1 MIEPREQ
8 SESMNNLEKDQNLNT
23 EPQNEAQEVVN
34 EEVKVEEPAT
44 EIPAPAEETPAEEP
58 KAEEAPAE
66 EPVAEEPVA
75 EDAPAEE
82 PKAEEEPAEEPVA
95 EEAPVEEP
103 KAEETPTEEAPVEEA
118 PVAEEAPAEP
128 APRLDLAGKSKSEL
142 VDMLRE
148 LATRPIEEV
157 KDEVQAIKAAFFAL
171 RREEVA
177 KEKEEFLAN
186 GNNEN
191 DFTPKEDIDE
201 NNLKELLNVLK
212 ERRTEYNA
220 AQEANREANL
230 EKKRQIIAL
239 INEIANDPDNINR
252 QFNRVK
258 QLQQEFKDAGDV
270 PATAETEVWKEF
282 QRATERFYDVLK
294 VNRELRDYDFKK
306 NLELKQQ
313 LCEEAEALDE
323 ETDIVTAF
331 RKLQELHN
339 KWREIGP
346 VAKELREELWARFK
360 AASSAINKK
369 YQSFFEDRKSKEKEN
384 ADAKTALCEKIEEI
398 TTDDL
403 KTYAQWDEVTKQII
417 ALQEDWKKLGYASR
431 KANAALFARFR
442 KSCDEFFA
450 KKAEFYKSMKEELS
464 SNLAKK
470 IDLCERA
477 EALMDSTE
485 WKEATEK
492 FVELQKE
499 WKTIGPVVKKH
510 SDAVW
515 KRFIAAC
522 DHFFEQKK
530 KQNVNVH
537 AVEHENL
544 KAKKD
549 IIATLKSTIEEAAE
563 DAAQTVRNL
572 MDRWQEIGHVPF
584 REKDKIYAQY
594 RELIDKAFETFN
606 MRGTRPRGEG
616 GSSRGPRQGGG
627 DRNLSERDRLVRT
640 YEQRMSELK
649 TFENN
654 MGFLTA
660 NTKSGNSLVQQMQSR
675 IEDLKAEIADL
686 ERRIKELDN
695 E

>member
-1 MIEPREQ
+1 
-8 SESMNNLEKDQNLNT
+8 MNNLEKDEILST
-23 EPQNEAQEVVN
+23 EPQNEAQVVVS

-44 EIPAPAEETPAEEP
+44 D
-58 KAEEAPAE
+58 E
-66 EPVAEEPVA
+66 EPVTVEESAKQEEPQEA
-75 EDAPAEE
+75 EKPAEK
-82 PKAEEEPAEEPVA
+82 P
-95 EEAPVEEP
+95 
-103 KAEETPTEEAPVEEA
+103 ETQ
-118 PVAEEAPAEP
+118 
-128 APRLDLAGKSKSEL
+128 RLDPAGKNKTEL
-142 VDMLRE
+142 VDMMRAA
-148 LATRPIEEV
+148 ATRPIEDV

-177 KEKEEFLAN
+177 KEKEEFLSN
-186 GNNEN
+186 GNNEA
-191 DFTPKEDIDE
+191 DFTPKEDVDE

-258 QLQQEFKDAGDV
+258 QLQQDFKDAGEV

-294 VNRELRDYDFKK
+294 MNKELRDYDFKK

-313 LCEEAEALDE
+313 LCEEAEGLDE
-323 ETDIVTAF
+323 EPDVVAAF

-346 VAKELREELWARFK
+346 VAKDLREELWARFK

-369 YQSFFEDRKSKEKEN
+369 YQTFFEDRKSKEKEN
-384 ADAKTALCEKIEEI
+384 ADAKTALCEKIEAI

-442 KSCDEFFA
+442 KSCDDFFA
-450 KKAEFYKSMKEELS
+450 QKADFYKTMKEELNA
-464 SNLAKK
+464 NLAKK

-485 WKEATEK
+485 WKEATDK
-492 FVELQKE
+492 FVEMQKE

-537 AVEHENL
+537 AVEHDNL
-544 KAKKD
+544 KAKKE
-549 IIATLKSTIEEAAE
+549 IIDTLKSAIEEATE
-563 DAAQTVRNL
+563 EAAQTVRDL

-584 REKDKIYAQY
+584 KEKDKVYEEYHAVLDKLY
-594 RELIDKAFETFN
+594 KELNINVAKRRLNNFKQNLKQVAE
-606 MRGTRPRGEG
+606 RGEAAL
-616 GSSRGPRQGGG
+616 
-627 DRNLSERDRLVRT
+627 DSERARLFRQYEAIKQEVQT
-640 YEQRMSELK
+640 YE
-649 TFENN
+649 NN
-654 MGFLTA
+654 LGFLNA
-660 NTKSGNSLVQQMQSR
+660 SSKKGNSLIDEMNRKVQK
-675 IEDLKAEIADL
+675 LKDEVQLVRDKIKAIDAENA
-686 ERRIKELDN
+686 EKE
-695 E
+695 

>member
-1 MIEPREQ
+1 MEPREQ
-8 SESMNNLEKDQNLNT
+8 SESMNNLEKDQNLST
-23 EPQNEAQEVVN
+23 EPVVEAQEVVI
-34 EEVKVEEPAT
+34 EEVKVEEPVQ
-44 EIPAPAEETPAEEP
+44 AEASSQV
-58 KAEEAPAE
+58 KEA
-66 EPVAEEPVA
+66 
-75 EDAPAEE
+75 
-82 PKAEEEPAEEPVA
+82 
-95 EEAPVEEP
+95 
-103 KAEETPTEEAPVEEA
+103 
-118 PVAEEAPAEP
+118 
-128 APRLDLAGKSKSEL
+128 APRLDLTDKTKGEL
-142 VDMLRE
+142 VEMMRE
-148 LATRPIEEV
+148 VAARPIEEV
-157 KDEVQAIKAAFFAL
+157 KDDVQAIKAAFFAL
-171 RREEVA
+171 RREETA

-186 GNNEN
+186 GNDEA
-191 DFTPKEDIDE
+191 DFTAKEDPDE

-258 QLQQEFKDAGDV
+258 QLQQDFKDAGEV
-270 PATAETEVWKEF
+270 PATADTEVWKEF

-294 VNRELRDYDFKK
+294 MNKELRDYDFKK

-323 ETDIVTAF
+323 EADIIAAF
-331 RKLQELHN
+331 RKLQELHS

-346 VAKELREELWARFK
+346 VAKELREELWTRFK

-369 YQSFFEDRKSKEKEN
+369 YQTYFEDRKSKEKEN
-384 ADAKTALCEKIEEI
+384 ADAKNALCEKIEQI

-442 KSCDEFFA
+442 KSCDDFFA
-450 KKAEFYKSMKEELS
+450 KKADFYKSMKEELS
-464 SNLAKK
+464 GNLAKK

-485 WKEATEK
+485 WKESTEK
-492 FVELQKE
+492 FVEMQKE
-499 WKTIGPVVKKH
+499 WKTIGPVVKKY
-510 SDAVW
+510 SDSVW

-530 KQNVNVH
+530 LQNVNVH

-544 KAKKD
+544 KAKKEV
-549 IIATLKSTIEEAAE
+549 IATLKTTIEEAGE
-563 DAAQTVRNL
+563 EAAQKVRDL

-584 REKDKIYAQY
+584 KEKDKIYAQY
-594 RELIDKAFETFN
+594 RELIDKAFDTLN
-606 MRGTRPRGEG
+606 MRGSRPRGDG
-616 GSSRGPRQGGG
+616 GSSRGPRPSGN
-627 DRNLSERDRLVRT
+627 DRGLSERDRLVRT

-660 NTKSGNSLVQQMQSR
+660 NTKSGNSLVQEMERR
-675 IEDLKAEIADL
+675 IARLKEEIAEL
-686 ERRIKELDN
+686 ETRIKELDN
-695 E
+695 A

>member
-1 MIEPREQ
+1 MEPREQ
-8 SESMNNLEKDQNLNT
+8 SESTNNLEKDQNMNV

-34 EEVKVEEPAT
+34 EEVNVE
-44 EIPAPAEETPAEEP
+44 APAS
-58 KAEEAPAE
+58 EEAPAVE
-66 EPVAEEPVA
+66 QTPVAEETAA
-75 EDAPAEE
+75 EAQPAQQE
-82 PKAEEEPAEEPVA
+82 ATI
-95 EEAPVEEP
+95 EEAQAAP
-103 KAEETPTEEAPVEEA
+103 K
-118 PVAEEAPAEP
+118 
-128 APRLDLAGKSKSEL
+128 LSLAGKSKSEL
-142 VDMLRE
+142 VDLMRE
-148 LATRPIEEV
+148 MATRPIEEV
-157 KDEVQAIKAAFFAL
+157 KDEVQSIKAAFFAL
-171 RREEVA
+171 RREEMD

-186 GNNEN
+186 GNEES
-191 DFTPKEDIDE
+191 DFTPKEDEDE

-220 AQEANREANL
+220 AREANREANL
-230 EKKRQIIAL
+230 EKKRKIIAL

-258 QLQQEFKDAGDV
+258 QLQQDFKDTGEV
-270 PATAETEVWKEF
+270 PATADTEVWKEF

-294 VNRELRDYDFKK
+294 MNKELRDYDFKK

-313 LCEEAEALDE
+313 LCEEAEALDDE
-323 ETDIVTAF
+323 ADIVTAF
-331 RKLQELHN
+331 RQLQELHN

-369 YQSFFEDRKSKEKEN
+369 YQTFFEERKSKEKEN
-384 ADAKTALCEKIEEI
+384 ADAKAALCEQIEQI
-398 TTDDL
+398 STDDL
-403 KTYAQWDEVTKQII
+403 KTYSQWDEVTKQII

-450 KKAEFYKSMKEELS
+450 KKAEFYKSMKDELS
-464 SNLAKK
+464 GNLAKK

-477 EALMDSTE
+477 EALMDSTD
-485 WKEATEK
+485 WKEATDK
-492 FVELQKE
+492 FVEMQKE

-510 SDAVW
+510 SDSVW

-522 DHFFEQKK
+522 DHFFDQKK

-537 AVEHENL
+537 AVEHDNL
-544 KAKKD
+544 KAKKEV
-549 IIATLKSTIEEAAE
+549 IATLKTTIEEAAE

-584 REKDKIYAQY
+584 KEKDKIYAQY
-594 RELIDKAFETFN
+594 RELVDKAFETLN
-606 MRGTRPRGEG
+606 MRGYRPSGDG
-616 GSSRGPRQGGG
+616 GSRPQRHSSGSERG
-627 DRNLSERDRLVRT
+627 LSERDRLVRT
-640 YEQRMSELK
+640 YEQRMNELK

-660 NTKSGNSLVQQMQSR
+660 NTKSGNSLVLEM
-675 IEDLKAEIADL
+675 
-686 ERRIKELDN
+686 ERRISRLKEEIAELEQKIREMDN
-695 E
+695 A

>member
-1 MIEPREQ
+1 MEPREQ
-8 SESMNNLEKDQNLNT
+8 SESMNNLEKDQNLST
-23 EPQNEAQEVVN
+23 EPQTEAQEVVS
-34 EEVKVEEPAT
+34 EEVKVEEPVT
-44 EIPAPAEETPAEEP
+44 EEAPATVEEQVAEEP
-58 KAEEAPAE
+58 KAE
-66 EPVAEEPVA
+66 
-75 EDAPAEE
+75 
-82 PKAEEEPAEEPVA
+82 KA
-95 EEAPVEEP
+95 
-103 KAEETPTEEAPVEEA
+103 
-118 PVAEEAPAEP
+118 
-128 APRLDLAGKSKSEL
+128 DLSGKSKSEL
-142 VDMLRE
+142 VDMMRE
-148 LATRPIEEV
+148 VATRPIEEV
-157 KDEVQAIKAAFFAL
+157 KEEVQALKAAFFAL

-177 KEKEEFLAN
+177 KEKETFLAN
-186 GNNEN
+186 GNEEN
-191 DFTPKEDIDE
+191 DFTPKEDEDE
-201 NNLKELLNVLK
+201 NNMKELLNVLK
-212 ERRTEYNA
+212 ERRTEFNA

-239 INEIANDPDNINR
+239 INEISSDPDNINR

-258 QLQQEFKDAGDV
+258 QLQQDFKDAGEV
-270 PATAETEVWKEF
+270 PATADTEVWKEF

-294 VNRELRDYDFKK
+294 MNKELRDYDFKK

-313 LCEEAEALDE
+313 LCEDAEALDE
-323 ETDIVTAF
+323 ETDVVVAF
-331 RKLQELHN
+331 RKLQEMHN
-339 KWREIGP
+339 EWREIGP

-360 AASSAINKK
+360 AASSTINKK
-369 YQSFFEDRKSKEKEN
+369 YQTFFEDRKSKEKEN

-485 WKEATEK
+485 WKEATDK

-522 DHFFEQKK
+522 DHFFDQKK
-530 KQNVNVH
+530 KQNVNIH

-544 KAKKD
+544 KAKKEV
-549 IIATLKSTIEEAAE
+549 IATLKSTIEEAAE
-563 DAAQTVRNL
+563 DAAQKVREL

-584 REKDKIYAQY
+584 KEKDKIYAQY
-594 RELIDKAFETFN
+594 RELIDKAFDTLN
-606 MRGTRPRGEG
+606 MRGTRPSDG
-616 GSSRGPRQGGG
+616 GSRGSRQSSGS
-627 DRNLSERDRLVRT
+627 DRGLSERDRLVRT

-660 NTKSGNSLVQQMQSR
+660 NTKSGNSLVQ
-675 IEDLKAEIADL
+675 EL
-686 ERRIKELDN
+686 ERRIARLKEEIAELEQKIKELDN
-695 E
+695 D

>member
-1 MIEPREQ
+1 MELREQ
-8 SESMNNLEKDQNLNT
+8 SESMNNLEKDQVLST
-23 EPQNEAQEVVN
+23 EPQTEAQEVVS
-34 EEVKVEEPAT
+34 EEVKAEEPIA
-44 EIPAPAEETPAEEP
+44 EQPAAEKPKAEEP
-58 KAEEAPAE
+58 KAES
-66 EPVAEEPVA
+66 
-75 EDAPAEE
+75 
-82 PKAEEEPAEEPVA
+82 
-95 EEAPVEEP
+95 
-103 KAEETPTEEAPVEEA
+103 
-118 PVAEEAPAEP
+118 
-128 APRLDLAGKSKSEL
+128 APRLELAGKSKGEL
-142 VDMLRE
+142 VEMMRE
-148 LATRPIEEV
+148 AAARPIEEV

-171 RREEVA
+171 RRDEVA
-177 KEKEEFLAN
+177 KEKEDFLAN
-186 GNNEN
+186 GNNEG
-191 DFTPKEDIDE
+191 DFTPKDDPDE

-230 EKKRQIIAL
+230 EKKRQI
-239 INEIANDPDNINR
+239 NEIANDPDNINR

-258 QLQQEFKDAGDV
+258 QLQQEFKDTGDV
-270 PATAETEVWKEF
+270 PATADTEVWKEF

-294 VNRELRDYDFKK
+294 MNKELRDYDFKK

-323 ETDIVTAF
+323 DPDIVSAF

-339 KWREIGP
+339 NWREIGP

-369 YQSFFEDRKSKEKEN
+369 YQAFFEDRKSKEKEN
-384 ADAKTALCEKIEEI
+384 ADAKTALCEKIEQI

-442 KSCDEFFA
+442 KSCDDFFA
-450 KKAEFYKSMKEELS
+450 KKAEFYKAMKEELS
-464 SNLAKK
+464 ANLAKK

-477 EALMDSTE
+477 EALMDSTD
-485 WKEATEK
+485 WKEATDK
-492 FVELQKE
+492 FVEMQKE
-499 WKTIGPVVKKH
+499 WKTIGPVVKKY
-510 SDAVW
+510 SDNVW

-522 DHFFEQKK
+522 DHFFEEKK

-537 AVEHENL
+537 AVEHDNL
-544 KAKKD
+544 KAKKEV
-549 IIATLKSTIEEAAE
+549 IATLKSTIEEAGE
-563 DAAQTVRNL
+563 DAAQTVREL

-584 REKDKIYAQY
+584 KEKDKIYAQY
-594 RELIDKAFETFN
+594 RELVDKAFDTLD
-606 MRGTRPRGEG
+606 MRGSR
-616 GSSRGPRQGGG
+616 SRGDGQRGGG
-627 DRNLSERDRLVRT
+627 RPSGNDRGLSERDRLVRT

-660 NTKSGNSLVQQMQSR
+660 NTKSGNSLVQEMERR
-675 IEDLKAEIADL
+675 IARLKEEIADL
-686 ERRIKELDN
+686 EQRIKDLDN
-695 E
+695 A

>member
-1 MIEPREQ
+1 MEPREQ
-8 SESMNNLEKDQNLNT
+8 SESKNNLEKDQILST
-23 EPQNEAQEVVN
+23 EAQNEATEVVN
-34 EEVKVEEPAT
+34 EEVKVEEPV
-44 EIPAPAEETPAEEP
+44 AEAV
-58 KAEEAPAE
+58 EEAPA
-66 EPVAEEPVA
+66 AQ
-75 EDAPAEE
+75 
-82 PKAEEEPAEEPVA
+82 
-95 EEAPVEEP
+95 EAPV
-103 KAEETPTEEAPVEEA
+103 TEEKPADEPQADAAPK
-118 PVAEEAPAEP
+118 
-128 APRLDLAGKSKSEL
+128 LDLASKTKSEL
-142 VDMLRE
+142 VDMMR
-148 LATRPIEEV
+148 AVAARPIEEV

-177 KEKEEFLAN
+177 QEKEEFLAN
-186 GNNEN
+186 GNDESA
-191 DFTPKEDIDE
+191 FVPKDDADE

-258 QLQQEFKDAGDV
+258 QLQQDFKDAGEV
-270 PATAETEVWKEF
+270 PATADTEIWKEF

-294 VNRELRDYDFKK
+294 MNKELRDYDFKK

-313 LCEEAEALDE
+313 LCEEAEELDE
-323 ETDIVTAF
+323 ETDIVAAF

-339 KWREIGP
+339 NWREIGP

-369 YQSFFEDRKSKEKEN
+369 YQTFFEDRKSKEKEN
-384 ADAKTALCEKIEEI
+384 ADAKTELCEKIEQI
-398 TTDDL
+398 STDNL

-431 KANAALFARFR
+431 KANATLFARFR
-442 KSCDEFFA
+442 KSCDDFFA

-464 SNLAKK
+464 ANLAKK

-477 EALMDSTE
+477 EALMDSTD
-485 WKEATEK
+485 WKDATDK
-492 FVELQKE
+492 FVEMQKE
-499 WKTIGPVVKKH
+499 WKTIGPVVKKY
-510 SDAVW
+510 SDNVW

-522 DHFFEQKK
+522 DHFFEEKK

-544 KAKKD
+544 KAKKEV
-549 IIATLKSTIEEAAE
+549 IANLKTAIEEAAE
-563 DAAQTVRNL
+563 DAAQTVRDL

-584 REKDKIYAQY
+584 KEKDKIYAQY
-594 RELIDKAFETFN
+594 RELVDKAFDTLN
-606 MRGTRPRGEG
+606 MRGSRPRGEG
-616 GSSRGPRQGGG
+616 GGSRGPRLSG
-627 DRNLSERDRLVRT
+627 DRNMSERDRLVRT

-660 NTKSGNSLVQQMQSR
+660 NTKSGNSLVQEMERR
-675 IEDLKAEIADL
+675 IARLKEEIAEL
-686 ERRIKELDN
+686 EQKIKELDN
-695 E
+695 A

>member
-1 MIEPREQ
+1 MEPREQ
-8 SESMNNLEKDQNLNT
+8 SESMNNLEKDQNLSN
-23 EPQNEAQEVVN
+23 EPVIEAQETVN
-34 EEVKVEEPAT
+34 EEVKVEEPAAV
-44 EIPAPAEETPAEEP
+44 EQEAP
-58 KAEEAPAE
+58 KAE
-66 EPVAEEPVA
+66 PV
-75 EDAPAEE
+75 
-82 PKAEEEPAEEPVA
+82 
-95 EEAPVEEP
+95 
-103 KAEETPTEEAPVEEA
+103 EEAPVEEA
-118 PVAEEAPAEP
+118 PTIEETPQEES
-128 APRLDLAGKSKSEL
+128 APRLDLAGKTKAEL
-142 VDMLRE
+142 VDMMRE
-148 LATRPIEEV
+148 VAARPIEEV

-171 RREEVA
+171 RREETA

-186 GNNEN
+186 GNEEA
-191 DFTPKEDIDE
+191 DFTVKEDPDE

-258 QLQQEFKDAGDV
+258 QLQQDFKDAGEV
-270 PATAETEVWKEF
+270 PATADTEIWKEF

-294 VNRELRDYDFKK
+294 MNKELRDYDFKK

-323 ETDIVTAF
+323 ESDIVTAF

-369 YQSFFEDRKSKEKEN
+369 YQTFFEDRKSKEKEN
-384 ADAKTALCEKIEEI
+384 ADAKTELCEKIEQI
-398 TTDDL
+398 STDNL

-442 KSCDEFFA
+442 KSCDDFFA

-464 SNLAKK
+464 GNLAKK
-470 IDLCERA
+470 IELCERA

-485 WKEATEK
+485 WKEATDK
-492 FVELQKE
+492 FVEMQKE
-499 WKTIGPVVKKH
+499 WKTIGPVVKKY
-510 SDAVW
+510 SDNVW

-530 KQNVNVH
+530 QQNVNVH

-549 IIATLKSTIEEAAE
+549 VIANLKATIEEAGE
-563 DAAQTVRNL
+563 EAAQKVREL

-584 REKDKIYAQY
+584 KEKDKIYAQY
-594 RELIDKAFETFN
+594 RELVDKAFETLN
-606 MRGTRPRGEG
+606 MRGSRPRGDG
-616 GSSRGPRQGGG
+616 GFSRGPRQSGN
-627 DRNLSERDRLVRT
+627 DRGLSERDRLVRT

-660 NTKSGNSLVQQMQSR
+660 NTKSGNSLVQEMERR
-675 IEDLKAEIADL
+675 IARLKEEIAEL
-686 ERRIKELDN
+686 EAKIKELDN
-695 E
+695 A

>member
-1 MIEPREQ
+1 MMEPREE
-8 SESMNNLEKDQNLNT
+8 SESMNNLEKDQNLST
-23 EPQNEAQEVVN
+23 EPQNEAQEVVS
-34 EEVKVEEPAT
+34 EEVTVNEPV
-44 EIPAPAEETPAEEP
+44 AEVPAEEP
-58 KAEEAPAE
+58 KVEEPKEEPVAEEPTVEKPAE
-66 EPVAEEPVA
+66 EPVAEEVP
-75 EDAPAEE
+75 EAPAEE
-82 PKAEEEPAEEPVA
+82 QK
-95 EEAPVEEP
+95 
-103 KAEETPTEEAPVEEA
+103 
-118 PVAEEAPAEP
+118 P
-128 APRLDLAGKSKSEL
+128 APKLELASKTKSEL
-142 VDMLRE
+142 VDMMRAA
-148 LATRPIEEV
+148 ATRPIEEV
-157 KDEVQAIKAAFFAL
+157 KEEVQAIKAAFFAL
-171 RREEVA
+171 RREEMA

-186 GNNEN
+186 GNDET
-191 DFTPKEDIDE
+191 DFTPKEDPDE

-230 EKKRQIIAL
+230 EKKRQIIDL

-252 QFNRVK
+252 QYNRVK
-258 QLQQEFKDAGDV
+258 QLQQEFKDAGEV
-270 PATAETEVWKEF
+270 PATADTEVWKDF

-294 VNRELRDYDFKK
+294 MNKELRDYDFKK

-323 ETDIVTAF
+323 EGDIVTAF
-331 RKLQELHN
+331 RQLQELHN

-369 YQSFFEDRKSKEKEN
+369 YQSFFEERKSKEKEN
-384 ADAKTALCEKIEEI
+384 ADAKTELCEKIEQI
-398 TTDDL
+398 TTDNL

-442 KSCDEFFA
+442 KSCDDFFA

-464 SNLAKK
+464 GNLAKK
-470 IDLCERA
+470 LNLCERA

-485 WKEATEK
+485 WKEATDQFIEM
-492 FVELQKE
+492 QKE

-544 KAKKD
+544 KAKKE

-563 DAAQTVRNL
+563 DAAQIVRDL

-584 REKDKIYAQY
+584 KEKDKIYAQY
-594 RELIDKAFETFN
+594 RELVDKAFETLN
-606 MRGTRPRGEG
+606 MRGYRPSSDG
-616 GSSRGPRQGGG
+616 GSRGSRQGSGG
-627 DRNLSERDRLVRT
+627 DRNLSERDRLVRS

-660 NTKSGNSLVQQMQSR
+660 NTKSGNSLVQEM
-675 IEDLKAEIADL
+675 
-686 ERRIKELDN
+686 ERRIARLKEEIAELEQKIKEMDKA
-695 E
+695 

>member
-1 MIEPREQ
+1 
-8 SESMNNLEKDQNLNT
+8 MNNLEKDQILNT

-34 EEVKVEEPAT
+34 EEVKVEEPAV
-44 EIPAPAEETPAEEP
+44 EQAPAVTDETASEPA
-58 KAEEAPAE
+58 ASAAPA
-66 EPVAEEPVA
+66 
-75 EDAPAEE
+75 
-82 PKAEEEPAEEPVA
+82 
-95 EEAPVEEP
+95 VEEGAHAERP
-103 KAEETPTEEAPVEEA
+103 KLE
-118 PVAEEAPAEP
+118 
-128 APRLDLAGKSKSEL
+128 LAGKDKSEL
-142 VDMLRE
+142 VNLMRE
-148 LATRPIEEV
+148 MATRPIEDV

-186 GNNEN
+186 GNEES
-191 DFTPKEDIDE
+191 DFTPKEDTDE

-212 ERRTEYNA
+212 ERRNEYNA
-220 AQEANREANL
+220 AQEATREANL
-230 EKKRQIIAL
+230 EKKRQIISL

-258 QLQQEFKDAGDV
+258 QLQQEFKDAGEV
-270 PATAETEVWKEF
+270 PATADTEVWKDF

-313 LCEEAEALDE
+313 LCEEAEALDDE
-323 ETDIVTAF
+323 ADIVTAF

-346 VAKELREELWARFK
+346 VAKEIREELWARFK

-369 YQSFFEDRKSKEKEN
+369 YQTFFEERKSKEKEN
-384 ADAKTALCEKIEEI
+384 ADAKTALCEKLEEI
-398 TTDDL
+398 KTDDL

-450 KKAEFYKSMKEELS
+450 KKAEFYKAMKDELS
-464 SNLAKK
+464 TNLAKK

-485 WKEATEK
+485 WKEATDK
-492 FVELQKE
+492 FVEMQKE

-522 DHFFEQKK
+522 DHFFDQKK

-544 KAKKD
+544 KAKKEV
-549 IIATLKSTIEEAAE
+549 IATLKSTIEEAAE
-563 DAAQTVRNL
+563 DAAQTVRDL

-584 REKDKIYAQY
+584 KEKDKIYAQY
-594 RELIDKAFETFN
+594 RELVDKAFDTLN
-606 MRGTRPRGEG
+606 MRG
-616 GSSRGPRQGGG
+616 SRGGNSGGG
-627 DRNLSERDRLVRT
+627 RGSRPASASDRGLSERDRLVRT
-640 YEQRMSELK
+640 YEQRMNELK

-660 NTKSGNSLVQQMQSR
+660 NTKSGNSLVQEMERR
-675 IEDLKAEIADL
+675 IARLKEEIAEL
-686 ERRIKELDN
+686 EQRIKELDN
-695 E
+695 D

>member
-1 MIEPREQ
+1 MMEPREQ
-8 SESMNNLEKDQNLNT
+8 SESMNNLEKDQILSTEAQN
-23 EPQNEAQEVVN
+23 EPQELVS
-34 EEVKVEEPAT
+34 EEVKVEEPV
-44 EIPAPAEETPAEEP
+44 AEEP
-58 KAEEAPAE
+58 KADEPVAEEPKAE
-66 EPVAEEPVA
+66 EPVAEEP
-75 EDAPAEE
+75 
-82 PKAEEEPAEEPVA
+82 KADEPAA
-95 EEAPVEEP
+95 EEAAP
-103 KAEETPTEEAPVEEA
+103 K
-118 PVAEEAPAEP
+118 
-128 APRLDLAGKSKSEL
+128 LDLAGKTKSEL
-142 VDMLRE
+142 VDLMR
-148 LATRPIEEV
+148 AAAARPIEEV

-171 RREEVA
+171 RREETA
-177 KEKEEFLAN
+177 QEKEAFLAN
-186 GNNEN
+186 GNEES
-191 DFTPKEDIDE
+191 DFTPKEDADE

-230 EKKRQIIAL
+230 EKKRQIITL

-258 QLQQEFKDAGDV
+258 QLQQEFKDAGEV
-270 PATAETEVWKEF
+270 PATADTDIWKEF

-294 VNRELRDYDFKK
+294 MNKELRDYDFKK

-323 ETDIVTAF
+323 ETDIVAAF

-339 KWREIGP
+339 NWREIGP

-369 YQSFFEDRKSKEKEN
+369 YQTFFEDRKSKEKEN
-384 ADAKTALCEKIEEI
+384 ADAKTELCEKIEQI
-398 TTDDL
+398 STDNL

-442 KSCDEFFA
+442 KSCDDFFA

-464 SNLAKK
+464 ANLAKK

-485 WKEATEK
+485 WKEATDK
-492 FVELQKE
+492 FVEMQKE
-499 WKTIGPVVKKH
+499 WKTIGPVVKKY
-510 SDAVW
+510 SDNVW

-522 DHFFEQKK
+522 DHFFEEKK

-537 AVEHENL
+537 AVEHDNL
-544 KAKKD
+544 KAKKEV
-549 IIATLKSTIEEAAE
+549 IANLKATIEEAAE
-563 DAAQTVRNL
+563 DAAQTVRDL

-584 REKDKIYAQY
+584 KEKDKIYAQY
-594 RELIDKAFETFN
+594 RELVDKAFETLN
-606 MRGTRPRGEG
+606 MRGSRPRGEVG
-616 GSSRGPRQGGG
+616 SRGPRQSGG

-660 NTKSGNSLVQQMQSR
+660 NTKSGNSLVQEMERR
-675 IEDLKAEIADL
+675 IAKLKEEIAEL
-686 ERRIKELDN
+686 EQKIKELDN
-695 E
+695 A

>member
-8 SESMNNLEKDQNLNT
+8 SESKDNLEKDQIQST
-23 EPQNEAQEVVN
+23 EPQNEVQEVVN
-34 EEVKVEEPAT
+34 EEVKVEEPA
-44 EIPAPAEETPAEEP
+44 IEEPKAEEP
-58 KAEEAPAE
+58 KAEEA
-66 EPVAEEPVA
+66 
-75 EDAPAEE
+75 APA
-82 PKAEEEPAEEPVA
+82 AEPAEEPA
-95 EEAPVEEP
+95 KEEKPS
-103 KAEETPTEEAPVEEA
+103 
-118 PVAEEAPAEP
+118 
-128 APRLDLAGKSKSEL
+128 LDLASKSKSEL
-142 VDMLRE
+142 VDLMRE
-148 LATRPIEEV
+148 LATRPIEDV
-157 KDEVQAIKAAFFAL
+157 KDEVQTIKAAFFAL
-171 RREEVA
+171 RRDEVA

-186 GNNEN
+186 GNDEG
-191 DFTPKEDIDE
+191 DFTPKEDVDE

-258 QLQQEFKDAGDV
+258 QLQQEFKDAGEV
-270 PATAETEVWKEF
+270 PATADTEVWKEF

-313 LCEEAEALDE
+313 LCEEAEELDD
-323 ETDIVTAF
+323 ETDVVTAF

-369 YQSFFEDRKSKEKEN
+369 YQTFFEDRKSKEKEN

-398 TTDDL
+398 TTDNL

-450 KKAEFYKSMKEELS
+450 KKAEFYKTMKEELS

-485 WKEATEK
+485 WKEATDK

-522 DHFFEQKK
+522 DHFFEEKK

-549 IIATLKSTIEEAAE
+549 IIATLKATIEEAAE
-563 DAAQTVRNL
+563 DAAQTVRDL

-584 REKDKIYAQY
+584 KEKDKIYAQY

-606 MRGTRPRGEG
+606 MRGSRPRGEG
-616 GSSRGPRQGGG
+616 GGSRGPRQGSS

-660 NTKSGNSLVQQMQSR
+660 NTKSGNSLVQQMESR
-675 IEDLKAEIADL
+675 IVGLKEEIAEL

>member
-1 MIEPREQ
+1 MMEPREQ
-8 SESMNNLEKDQNLNT
+8 SESMYNLEKDQILST
-23 EPQNEAQEVVN
+23 EAQNEPQEVVN
-34 EEVKVEEPAT
+34 EEIKVEEPA
-44 EIPAPAEETPAEEP
+44 ALPAEETTEAVAEPVAQEAVAEEETPAAEEPQAEEPQAEEP
-58 KAEEAPAE
+58 K
-66 EPVAEEPVA
+66 
-75 EDAPAEE
+75 
-82 PKAEEEPAEEPVA
+82 
-95 EEAPVEEP
+95 VEEP
-103 KAEETPTEEAPVEEA
+103 QVEEA
-118 PVAEEAPAEP
+118 APK
-128 APRLDLAGKSKSEL
+128 LDLAGKSKSEL
-142 VDMLRE
+142 VDMMR
-148 LATRPIEEV
+148 AAAARPIEEV

-171 RREEVA
+171 RREEIA
-177 KEKEEFLAN
+177 QEKEAFLGN
-186 GNNEN
+186 GNDEG
-191 DFTPKEDIDE
+191 DFTPKADPDE
-201 NNLKELLNVLK
+201 ENLKELLNVLK

-258 QLQQEFKDAGDV
+258 QLQQDFKDAGEV
-270 PATAETEVWKEF
+270 PATADTVIWKEF

-294 VNRELRDYDFKK
+294 MNKELRDYDFKK

-313 LCEEAEALDE
+313 LCEEAEDLDE
-323 ETDIVTAF
+323 ETDIVAAF

-339 KWREIGP
+339 NWREIGP

-369 YQSFFEDRKSKEKEN
+369 YQTFFEDRKSKEKEN
-384 ADAKTALCEKIEEI
+384 ADAKTELCEKIEQI
-398 TTDDL
+398 ATDDL

-417 ALQEDWKKLGYASR
+417 ALQEDWRKLGYASR

-442 KSCDEFFA
+442 KSCDDFFA
-450 KKAEFYKSMKEELS
+450 KKAEFYKNMKEELS

-477 EALMDSTE
+477 EALMDSTD
-485 WKEATEK
+485 WKEATDK
-492 FVELQKE
+492 FVEMQKE
-499 WKTIGPVVKKH
+499 WKTIGPVVKKY
-510 SDAVW
+510 SDNVW

-522 DHFFEQKK
+522 DHFFEEKK

-544 KAKKD
+544 KAKKEV
-549 IIATLKSTIEEAAE
+549 IATLKATIEEAAD
-563 DAAQTVRNL
+563 DAAQTVRDL

-584 REKDKIYAQY
+584 KEKDKIYAQY
-594 RELIDKAFETFN
+594 RELVDKAFETLN
-606 MRGTRPRGEG
+606 MRGSRPRGEG
-616 GSSRGPRQGGG
+616 GSHGPRLSGG

-640 YEQRMSELK
+640 YEQRMNELK

-660 NTKSGNSLVQQMQSR
+660 NTKSGNSLVQEM
-675 IEDLKAEIADL
+675 
-686 ERRIKELDN
+686 ERRIAKLKEEIAELEQKIKEMDN
-695 E
+695 A

>member
-1 MIEPREQ
+1 MEPREQ
-8 SESMNNLEKDQNLNT
+8 SESKNNLEKDQILST
-23 EPQNEAQEVVN
+23 EAQNEATEVVN
-34 EEVKVEEPAT
+34 EEVKVEEPV
-44 EIPAPAEETPAEEP
+44 AEAV
-58 KAEEAPAE
+58 EEAPA
-66 EPVAEEPVA
+66 AQ
-75 EDAPAEE
+75 
-82 PKAEEEPAEEPVA
+82 
-95 EEAPVEEP
+95 EAPV
-103 KAEETPTEEAPVEEA
+103 TEEKPADEPQADAPK
-118 PVAEEAPAEP
+118 
-128 APRLDLAGKSKSEL
+128 LDLASKTKSEL
-142 VDMLRE
+142 VDMMR
-148 LATRPIEEV
+148 AVAARPIEEV

-177 KEKEEFLAN
+177 QEKEEFLAN
-186 GNNEN
+186 GNDESA
-191 DFTPKEDIDE
+191 FVPKEDADE

-258 QLQQEFKDAGDV
+258 QLQQDFKDAGEV
-270 PATAETEVWKEF
+270 PATADTEIWKEF

-294 VNRELRDYDFKK
+294 MNKELRDYDFKK

-313 LCEEAEALDE
+313 LCEEAEELDE
-323 ETDIVTAF
+323 ETDIVAAF

-339 KWREIGP
+339 NWREIGP

-369 YQSFFEDRKSKEKEN
+369 YQTFFEDRKSKEKEN
-384 ADAKTALCEKIEEI
+384 ADAKTELCEKIEQI
-398 TTDDL
+398 STDNL

-431 KANAALFARFR
+431 KANATLFARFR
-442 KSCDEFFA
+442 KSCDDFFA

-464 SNLAKK
+464 ANLAKK

-477 EALMDSTE
+477 EALMDSTD
-485 WKEATEK
+485 WKEATDK
-492 FVELQKE
+492 FVEMQKE
-499 WKTIGPVVKKH
+499 WKTIGPVVKKY
-510 SDAVW
+510 SDNVW

-522 DHFFEQKK
+522 DHFFEEKK

-544 KAKKD
+544 KAKKEV
-549 IIATLKSTIEEAAE
+549 IANLKTAIEEAAE
-563 DAAQTVRNL
+563 DAAQTVRDL

-584 REKDKIYAQY
+584 KEKDKIYAQY
-594 RELIDKAFETFN
+594 RELVDKAFDTLN
-606 MRGTRPRGEG
+606 MRGSRPRGEG
-616 GSSRGPRQGGG
+616 GGSRGPRLSG
-627 DRNLSERDRLVRT
+627 DRNMSERDRLVRT

-660 NTKSGNSLVQQMQSR
+660 NTKSGNSLVQEMERR
-675 IEDLKAEIADL
+675 IARLKEEIAEL
-686 ERRIKELDN
+686 EQKIKELDN
-695 E
+695 A

>member
-1 MIEPREQ
+1 
-8 SESMNNLEKDQNLNT
+8 MNNLEKDQILST

-34 EEVKVEEPAT
+34 EEVKVEEPVA
-44 EIPAPAEETPAEEP
+44 EEPAPEPAEEP
-58 KAEEAPAE
+58 KPTESSDNSENSENSESSESSEEPEPVVEAKPAE
-66 EPVAEEPVA
+66 EPV
-75 EDAPAEE
+75 
-82 PKAEEEPAEEPVA
+82 
-95 EEAPVEEP
+95 VEEP
-103 KAEETPTEEAPVEEA
+103 KPAAPKLE
-118 PVAEEAPAEP
+118 
-128 APRLDLAGKSKSEL
+128 LTGKSKSEL
-142 VDMLRE
+142 VNMMRE

-171 RREEVA
+171 RREEMA

-186 GNNEN
+186 GNEES
-191 DFTPKEDIDE
+191 DFTPKEDADE

-212 ERRTEYNA
+212 ERRNEYNA

-252 QFNRVK
+252 QFNRVR
-258 QLQQEFKDAGDV
+258 QLQQEFKDAGEV
-270 PATAETEVWKEF
+270 PATADTEVWKEF

-306 NLELKQQ
+306 NLELRQQ

-339 KWREIGP
+339 NWREIGP
-346 VAKELREELWARFK
+346 VAKEIREELWARFK

-369 YQSFFEDRKSKEKEN
+369 YQTFFEERKSKEKEN
-384 ADAKTALCEKIEEI
+384 ADAKTDLCEKIEEI
-398 TTDDL
+398 KTDDL

-450 KKAEFYKSMKEELS
+450 KKAEFYKTMKDELT

-492 FVELQKE
+492 FVEMQKE

-544 KAKKD
+544 KAKKE

-584 REKDKIYAQY
+584 KEKDKIYAQY
-594 RELIDKAFETFN
+594 RELVDKAFDTLN
-606 MRGTRPRGEG
+606 MRGSRSGGDG
-616 GSSRGPRQGGG
+616 GSRSYRQSSGSERG
-627 DRNLSERDRLVRT
+627 LSERDRLVRT
-640 YEQRMSELK
+640 YEQRMNELK

-660 NTKSGNSLVQQMQSR
+660 NTKSGNSLVQEMERR
-675 IEDLKAEIADL
+675 IARLKEEIAEL
-686 ERRIKELDN
+686 EQKIKELDN
-695 E
+695 D

>member
-1 MIEPREQ
+1 M
-8 SESMNNLEKDQNLNT
+8 
-23 EPQNEAQEVVN
+23 
-34 EEVKVEEPAT
+34 
-44 EIPAPAEETPAEEP
+44 
-58 KAEEAPAE
+58 
-66 EPVAEEPVA
+66 
-75 EDAPAEE
+75 
-82 PKAEEEPAEEPVA
+82 
-95 EEAPVEEP
+95 
-103 KAEETPTEEAPVEEA
+103 
-118 PVAEEAPAEP
+118 
-128 APRLDLAGKSKSEL
+128 
-142 VDMLRE
+142 
-148 LATRPIEEV
+148 
-157 KDEVQAIKAAFFAL
+157 
-171 RREEVA
+171 
-177 KEKEEFLAN
+177 
-186 GNNEN
+186 
-191 DFTPKEDIDE
+191 
-201 NNLKELLNVLK
+201 KELLNVLK

-258 QLQQEFKDAGDV
+258 QLQQEFKDTGDV
-270 PATAETEVWKEF
+270 PATADTEVWKEF

-294 VNRELRDYDFKK
+294 MNKELRDYDFKK

-323 ETDIVTAF
+323 DPDIVSAF

-339 KWREIGP
+339 NWREIGP

-369 YQSFFEDRKSKEKEN
+369 YQAFFEDRKSKEKEN
-384 ADAKTALCEKIEEI
+384 ADAKTALCEKIEQI

-442 KSCDEFFA
+442 KSCDDFFA
-450 KKAEFYKSMKEELS
+450 KKAEFYKAMKEELS
-464 SNLAKK
+464 ANLAKK

-477 EALMDSTE
+477 EALMDSTD
-485 WKEATEK
+485 WKEATDK
-492 FVELQKE
+492 FVEMQKE
-499 WKTIGPVVKKH
+499 WKTIGPVVKKY
-510 SDAVW
+510 SDNVW

-522 DHFFEQKK
+522 DHFFEEKK

-537 AVEHENL
+537 AVEHDNL
-544 KAKKD
+544 KAKKEV
-549 IIATLKSTIEEAAE
+549 IATLKSTIEEAGE
-563 DAAQTVRNL
+563 DAAQTVREL

-584 REKDKIYAQY
+584 KEKDKIYAQY
-594 RELIDKAFETFN
+594 RELVDKAFDTLD
-606 MRGTRPRGEG
+606 MRGSR
-616 GSSRGPRQGGG
+616 SRGDGQRGGG
-627 DRNLSERDRLVRT
+627 RPSGNDRGLSERDRLVRT

-660 NTKSGNSLVQQMQSR
+660 NTKSGNSLVQEMERR
-675 IEDLKAEIADL
+675 IARLKEGIADL
-686 ERRIKELDN
+686 EQRIKDLDN
-695 E
+695 AEHKLETTPVNNS

>member
-1 MIEPREQ
+1 MPLAFFKTIVIMMEPREQ

-23 EPQNEAQEVVN
+23 EPQNEAQEVVS
-34 EEVKVEEPAT
+34 EEVKVEEP
-44 EIPAPAEETPAEEP
+44 
-58 KAEEAPAE
+58 
-66 EPVAEEPVA
+66 VNQ
-75 EDAPAEE
+75 
-82 PKAEEEPAEEPVA
+82 EEPATEEPTT
-95 EEAPVEEP
+95 VEQ
-103 KAEETPTEEAPVEEA
+103 
-118 PVAEEAPAEP
+118 PAEKQESQ
-128 APRLDLAGKSKSEL
+128 RLELTGKSKAEL
-142 VDMLRE
+142 VDMMR
-148 LATRPIEEV
+148 ATAARPIEEV
-157 KDEVQAIKAAFFAL
+157 KDDVQAIKAAFFAL

-186 GNNEN
+186 GNNEA
-191 DFTPKEDIDE
+191 DFTPKEDEDE

-258 QLQQEFKDAGDV
+258 QLQQDFKDAGDV
-270 PATAETEVWKEF
+270 PATAETDIWKEF

-294 VNRELRDYDFKK
+294 MNKELRDYDFKK

-323 ETDIVTAF
+323 EADVVAAF

-369 YQSFFEDRKSKEKEN
+369 YQTFFEDRKSKEKEN

-398 TTDDL
+398 STDNL

-450 KKAEFYKSMKEELS
+450 KKADFYKAMKEELS
-464 SNLAKK
+464 ANLAKK

-485 WKEATEK
+485 WKEATDK
-492 FVELQKE
+492 FVEMQKE
-499 WKTIGPVVKKH
+499 WKAIGPVVKKH

-522 DHFFEQKK
+522 DHFFDQKK

-537 AVEHENL
+537 AVEHDNL

-549 IIATLKSTIEEAAE
+549 IIATLKTTIEEAGE
-563 DAAQTVRNL
+563 EAAQTVRDL

-584 REKDKIYAQY
+584 KEKDKIYAQY
-594 RELIDKAFETFN
+594 RELIDKAFDTLN
-606 MRGTRPRGEG
+606 MRGSRPRSEG
-616 GSSRGPRQGGG
+616 GSSRGPRQGS
-627 DRNLSERDRLVRT
+627 DRNLSERDRLVRS

-660 NTKSGNSLVQQMQSR
+660 NTKSGNSLVQQMEQR
-675 IEDLKAEIADL
+675 IVSLKEEIAQL
-686 ERRIKELDN
+686 ELKIKELDN
-695 E
+695 D

>member
-1 MIEPREQ
+1 MMEPREQ
-8 SESMNNLEKDQNLNT
+8 SESMNNLEKDQNLST
-23 EPQNEAQEVVN
+23 EPVVEAQEVVI
-34 EEVKVEEPAT
+34 EEVKVEEPVQ
-44 EIPAPAEETPAEEP
+44 AEASSQV
-58 KAEEAPAE
+58 KEA
-66 EPVAEEPVA
+66 
-75 EDAPAEE
+75 
-82 PKAEEEPAEEPVA
+82 
-95 EEAPVEEP
+95 
-103 KAEETPTEEAPVEEA
+103 
-118 PVAEEAPAEP
+118 
-128 APRLDLAGKSKSEL
+128 APRLDLTDKTKGEL
-142 VDMLRE
+142 VEMMRE
-148 LATRPIEEV
+148 VAARPIEEV
-157 KDEVQAIKAAFFAL
+157 KDDVQAIKAAFFAL
-171 RREEVA
+171 RREETA

-186 GNNEN
+186 GNDEA
-191 DFTPKEDIDE
+191 DFTAKEDPDE

-258 QLQQEFKDAGDV
+258 QLQQDFKDAGEV
-270 PATAETEVWKEF
+270 PATADTEVWKEF

-294 VNRELRDYDFKK
+294 MNKELRDYDFKK

-323 ETDIVTAF
+323 EADIIAAF
-331 RKLQELHN
+331 RKLQELHS

-346 VAKELREELWARFK
+346 VAKELREELWTRFK

-369 YQSFFEDRKSKEKEN
+369 YQTYFEDRKSKEKEN
-384 ADAKTALCEKIEEI
+384 ADAKNALCEKIEQI

-442 KSCDEFFA
+442 KSCDDFFA
-450 KKAEFYKSMKEELS
+450 KKADFYKSMKEELS
-464 SNLAKK
+464 GNLAKK

-492 FVELQKE
+492 FVEMQKE
-499 WKTIGPVVKKH
+499 WKTIGPVVKKY
-510 SDAVW
+510 SDSVW

-530 KQNVNVH
+530 LQNVNVH

-544 KAKKD
+544 KAKKEV
-549 IIATLKSTIEEAAE
+549 IATLKTTIEEAGE
-563 DAAQTVRNL
+563 EAAQKVRDL

-584 REKDKIYAQY
+584 KEKDKIYAQY
-594 RELIDKAFETFN
+594 RELIDKAFDTLN
-606 MRGTRPRGEG
+606 MRGSRPRGDG
-616 GSSRGPRQGGG
+616 GSSRGPRPSGN
-627 DRNLSERDRLVRT
+627 DRGLSERDRLVRT

-660 NTKSGNSLVQQMQSR
+660 NTKSGNSLVQEMERR
-675 IEDLKAEIADL
+675 IARLKEEIAEL
-686 ERRIKELDN
+686 ETRIKELDN
-695 E
+695 A

>member
-1 MIEPREQ
+1 
-8 SESMNNLEKDQNLNT
+8 MNNLEKDQNLST

-34 EEVKVEEPAT
+34 EEVKVEEPV
-44 EIPAPAEETPAEEP
+44 AEPTPEPVEPVEPVENSEPSENSENSESSENSEKPEEP
-58 KAEEAPAE
+58 EPVVEEA
-66 EPVAEEPVA
+66 
-75 EDAPAEE
+75 APE
-82 PKAEEEPAEEPVA
+82 
-95 EEAPVEEP
+95 
-103 KAEETPTEEAPVEEA
+103 PVEEA
-118 PVAEEAPAEP
+118 KPAVPKLE
-128 APRLDLAGKSKSEL
+128 LTGKSKSEL
-142 VDMLRE
+142 VNMMRE
-148 LATRPIEEV
+148 LAARPIEEV

-171 RREEVA
+171 RREEMA

-186 GNNEN
+186 GNEES
-191 DFTPKEDIDE
+191 DFTPKEDADE

-212 ERRTEYNA
+212 ERRNEYNA

-252 QFNRVK
+252 QFNRVR
-258 QLQQEFKDAGDV
+258 QLQQEFKDAGEV
-270 PATAETEVWKEF
+270 PATADTEVWKEF

-339 KWREIGP
+339 NWREIGP
-346 VAKELREELWARFK
+346 VAKEIREELWARFK

-369 YQSFFEDRKSKEKEN
+369 YQTFFEERKSKEKEN
-384 ADAKTALCEKIEEI
+384 ADAKTELCEKIEEI
-398 TTDDL
+398 KTDDL

-450 KKAEFYKSMKEELS
+450 KKAEFYKSMKDELS

-470 IDLCERA
+470 INLCERA

-492 FVELQKE
+492 FVEMQKE

-544 KAKKD
+544 KAKKE

-584 REKDKIYAQY
+584 KEKDKIYAQY
-594 RELIDKAFETFN
+594 RELVDKAFDTLN
-606 MRGTRPRGEG
+606 MRGSRSSGDG
-616 GSSRGPRQGGG
+616 GSRGYRQSSGSERG
-627 DRNLSERDRLVRT
+627 LSERDRLVRT
-640 YEQRMSELK
+640 YEQRLNELK

-660 NTKSGNSLVQQMQSR
+660 NTKSGNSLVQEMERR
-675 IEDLKAEIADL
+675 IARLKEEIAEL
-686 ERRIKELDN
+686 EQKIKELDN
-695 E
+695 D

>member
-1 MIEPREQ
+1 
-8 SESMNNLEKDQNLNT
+8 MNNLEKDQILST
-23 EPQNEAQEVVN
+23 EAQNEPQEVVS

-44 EIPAPAEETPAEEP
+44 EEP
-58 KAEEAPAE
+58 KAE
-66 EPVAEEPVA
+66 EPVAEEP
-75 EDAPAEE
+75 
-82 PKAEEEPAEEPVA
+82 KAEEPVA
-95 EEAPVEEP
+95 EEAV
-103 KAEETPTEEAPVEEA
+103 AEETAAPE
-118 PVAEEAPAEP
+118 EP
-128 APRLDLAGKSKSEL
+128 APKLELAGKTKSEL
-142 VDMLRE
+142 VEMMRTV
-148 LATRPIEEV
+148 AARPIEEV

-171 RREEVA
+171 RREETA
-177 KEKEEFLAN
+177 QEKEAFLAN
-186 GNNEN
+186 GNEES
-191 DFTPKEDIDE
+191 DFTPKEDADE
-201 NNLKELLNVLK
+201 NDLKELLNVLK

-230 EKKRQIIAL
+230 EKKRQIIVL

-258 QLQQEFKDAGDV
+258 QLQQEFKDAGEV
-270 PATAETEVWKEF
+270 PATADTEIWKEF

-294 VNRELRDYDFKK
+294 MNKELRDYDFKK

-323 ETDIVTAF
+323 ETDIVAAF

-339 KWREIGP
+339 NWREIGP

-369 YQSFFEDRKSKEKEN
+369 YQTFFEDRKSKEKEN
-384 ADAKTALCEKIEEI
+384 ADAKTELCEKIEQI
-398 TTDDL
+398 STDNL

-442 KSCDEFFA
+442 KSCDDFFA
-450 KKAEFYKSMKEELS
+450 KKAEFYKNMKEELS

-477 EALMDSTE
+477 EALMDSTD
-485 WKEATEK
+485 WKEATDK
-492 FVELQKE
+492 FVEMQKE
-499 WKTIGPVVKKH
+499 WKTIGPVVKKY
-510 SDAVW
+510 SDNVW

-522 DHFFEQKK
+522 DHFFEEKK

-537 AVEHENL
+537 AVEHDNL
-544 KAKKD
+544 KAKKEV
-549 IIATLKSTIEEAAE
+549 IANLKATIEEAAE
-563 DAAQTVRNL
+563 DAAQTVRDL

-584 REKDKIYAQY
+584 KEKDKIYAQY
-594 RELIDKAFETFN
+594 RELVDKAFETLN
-606 MRGTRPRGEG
+606 MRGSRPRGDG
-616 GSSRGPRQGGG
+616 GSRGPRLSGG

-660 NTKSGNSLVQQMQSR
+660 NTKSGNSLVQEMERR
-675 IEDLKAEIADL
+675 IAKLKEEIA
-686 ERRIKELDN
+686 EFEQKIKELDN
-695 E
+695 A

>member
-1 MIEPREQ
+1 
-8 SESMNNLEKDQNLNT
+8 MNNLEKDQNLST
-23 EPQNEAQEVVN
+23 EPQNEAQEVVS
-34 EEVKVEEPAT
+34 EEVTVNEPV
-44 EIPAPAEETPAEEP
+44 AEEP
-58 KAEEAPAE
+58 VMEEPVAAEPAE
-66 EPVAEEPVA
+66 EPVAEEPSS
-75 EDAPAEE
+75 APKLE
-82 PKAEEEPAEEPVA
+82 
-95 EEAPVEEP
+95 
-103 KAEETPTEEAPVEEA
+103 
-118 PVAEEAPAEP
+118 
-128 APRLDLAGKSKSEL
+128 LAGKSKSEL
-142 VDMLRE
+142 VDMMR
-148 LATRPIEEV
+148 AAAARPIEDV

-171 RREEVA
+171 RREETA

-186 GNNEN
+186 GNEES
-191 DFTPKEDIDE
+191 DFTPKEDDDE

-258 QLQQEFKDAGDV
+258 QLQQEFKDAGEV
-270 PATAETEVWKEF
+270 PATADTEVWKEF

-294 VNRELRDYDFKK
+294 MNKELRDYDFKK

-323 ETDIVTAF
+323 EGDIVTAF
-331 RKLQELHN
+331 RQLQELHN

-369 YQSFFEDRKSKEKEN
+369 YQSFFEERKSKEKEN
-384 ADAKTALCEKIEEI
+384 ADAKTELCEKIEQI
-398 TTDDL
+398 STDNI

-464 SNLAKK
+464 GNLAKK

-485 WKEATEK
+485 WKEATDK
-492 FVELQKE
+492 FIEMQKE

-530 KQNVNVH
+530 KQNVNIH
-537 AVEHENL
+537 AVEHDNL
-544 KAKKD
+544 KAKKE
-549 IIATLKSTIEEAAE
+549 IIATLKSTIEEAAD
-563 DAAQTVRNL
+563 DAAQTVREL
-572 MDRWQEIGHVPF
+572 MERWQEIGHVPF
-584 REKDKIYAQY
+584 KEKDKIYAQY
-594 RELIDKAFETFN
+594 RELIDKAYETLN
-606 MRGTRPRGEG
+606 MRGYHPSGDGYSR
-616 GSSRGPRQGGG
+616 SSRQSSGG
-627 DRNLSERDRLVRT
+627 DRNLSERDRLVRS

-660 NTKSGNSLVQQMQSR
+660 NTKSGNSLVQEM
-675 IEDLKAEIADL
+675 
-686 ERRIKELDN
+686 ERRIARLKEEIAELEQKIKEMDKA
-695 E
+695 

>member
-8 SESMNNLEKDQNLNT
+8 SESKDNLEKDQIQST
-23 EPQNEAQEVVN
+23 EPQNEVQEVVN
-34 EEVKVEEPAT
+34 EEVKVEEPA
-44 EIPAPAEETPAEEP
+44 IEEP
-58 KAEEAPAE
+58 KAEEA
-66 EPVAEEPVA
+66 
-75 EDAPAEE
+75 APA
-82 PKAEEEPAEEPVA
+82 AEPAEEPA
-95 EEAPVEEP
+95 KEEKPS
-103 KAEETPTEEAPVEEA
+103 
-118 PVAEEAPAEP
+118 
-128 APRLDLAGKSKSEL
+128 LDLASKSKSEL
-142 VDMLRE
+142 VDLMRE
-148 LATRPIEEV
+148 LATRPIEDV
-157 KDEVQAIKAAFFAL
+157 KDEVQTIKAAFFAL
-171 RREEVA
+171 RRDEVA

-186 GNNEN
+186 GNDEG
-191 DFTPKEDIDE
+191 DFTPKEDVDE

-258 QLQQEFKDAGDV
+258 QLQQEFKDAGEV
-270 PATAETEVWKEF
+270 PATADTEVWKEF

-313 LCEEAEALDE
+313 LCEEAEELDD
-323 ETDIVTAF
+323 ETDVVTAF

-369 YQSFFEDRKSKEKEN
+369 YQTFFEDRKSKEKEN

-398 TTDDL
+398 TTDNL

-450 KKAEFYKSMKEELS
+450 KKAEFYKTMKEELS

-485 WKEATEK
+485 WKEATDK

-522 DHFFEQKK
+522 DHFFEEKK

-563 DAAQTVRNL
+563 DAAQTVRDL

-584 REKDKIYAQY
+584 KEKDKIYAQY

-606 MRGTRPRGEG
+606 MRGSRPRGEG
-616 GSSRGPRQGGG
+616 GGSRGPRQGGS

-660 NTKSGNSLVQQMQSR
+660 NTKSGNSLVQQMESR
-675 IEDLKAEIADL
+675 IVGLKEEIAEL

>member
-1 MIEPREQ
+1 
-8 SESMNNLEKDQNLNT
+8 MNNLEKDQILST
-23 EPQNEAQEVVN
+23 ESQNETQEVVN
-34 EEVKVEEPAT
+34 EEIKV
-44 EIPAPAEETPAEEP
+44 
-58 KAEEAPAE
+58 E
-66 EPVAEEPVA
+66 EPVAEQPEENAPVN
-75 EDAPAEE
+75 
-82 PKAEEEPAEEPVA
+82 EEPA
-95 EEAPVEEP
+95 APKLE
-103 KAEETPTEEAPVEEA
+103 
-118 PVAEEAPAEP
+118 
-128 APRLDLAGKSKSEL
+128 LADKSKSEL
-142 VDMLRE
+142 VDMMRE
-148 LATRPIEEV
+148 MAARPIEEV

-171 RREEVA
+171 RREELA
-177 KEKEEFLAN
+177 KEKEDFLAN
-186 GNNEN
+186 GNDGN
-191 DFTPKEDIDE
+191 DFTPKEDPDE

-258 QLQQEFKDAGDV
+258 QLQQDFKDAGEV
-270 PATAETEVWKEF
+270 PATADTEVWKEF

-294 VNRELRDYDFKK
+294 MNKELRDYDFKK

-313 LCEEAEALDE
+313 LCEEAEALDD
-323 ETDIVTAF
+323 ETDIVSAF

-369 YQSFFEDRKSKEKEN
+369 YQTFFEDRKSKEKEN
-384 ADAKTALCEKIEEI
+384 ADAKTELCEKIEQI
-398 TTDDL
+398 STDDL

-417 ALQEDWKKLGYASR
+417 ALQADWKKLGYASR
-431 KANAALFARFR
+431 KANAVLFARFR
-442 KSCDEFFA
+442 KSCDEFFG
-450 KKAEFYKSMKEELS
+450 KKAEFYKSMKEELT

-485 WKEATEK
+485 WKEATDK
-492 FVELQKE
+492 FVEMQKE

-530 KQNVNVH
+530 KQHVNVH
-537 AVEHENL
+537 AVEHDNL
-544 KAKKD
+544 KAKKEV
-549 IIATLKSTIEEAAE
+549 IATLKATIEEAAE
-563 DAAQTVRNL
+563 DAAQTVRDL

-584 REKDKIYAQY
+584 KEKDKIYTQY
-594 RELIDKAFETFN
+594 RELIDKAFDTLN
-606 MRGTRPRGEG
+606 MRGSRPRNEG
-616 GSSRGPRQGGG
+616 GSPRGGRQSAGS
-627 DRNLSERDRLVRT
+627 DRGLSERDRLVRT

-660 NTKSGNSLVQQMQSR
+660 NTKSGNSLVQEM
-675 IEDLKAEIADL
+675 
-686 ERRIKELDN
+686 ERRIARLKEEIAELEQKIKEIDN
-695 E
+695 D

>member
-1 MIEPREQ
+1 
-8 SESMNNLEKDQNLNT
+8 MNNLEKDQILSS
-23 EPQNEAQEVVN
+23 EPQNETQEVVN
-34 EEVKVEEPAT
+34 EEVKVEET
-44 EIPAPAEETPAEEP
+44 APQEPVAQEP
-58 KAEEAPAE
+58 KAEAPASDE
-66 EPVAEEPVA
+66 HSS
-75 EDAPAEE
+75 
-82 PKAEEEPAEEPVA
+82 PKLE
-95 EEAPVEEP
+95 
-103 KAEETPTEEAPVEEA
+103 
-118 PVAEEAPAEP
+118 
-128 APRLDLAGKSKSEL
+128 LADKSKSEL
-142 VDMLRE
+142 VDMMRE
-148 LATRPIEEV
+148 LAARPIEEV

-171 RREEVA
+171 RREEMV

-186 GNNEN
+186 GNEES
-191 DFTPKEDIDE
+191 DFTPKEDDDE

-258 QLQQEFKDAGDV
+258 QLQQDFKDAGEV
-270 PATAETEVWKEF
+270 PATADTEVWKEF

-294 VNRELRDYDFKK
+294 MNKELRDYDFKK

-313 LCEEAEALDE
+313 LCEEAEALDD
-323 ETDIVTAF
+323 ETDIVAAF

-369 YQSFFEDRKSKEKEN
+369 YQTFFEDRKSKEKEN
-384 ADAKTALCEKIEEI
+384 ADAKTELCEKIEQI
-398 TTDDL
+398 STDDL

-442 KSCDEFFA
+442 KSCDDFFG

-464 SNLAKK
+464 GNLAKK

-477 EALMDSTE
+477 EALMDSTD
-485 WKEATEK
+485 WKEATDK
-492 FVELQKE
+492 FVEMQKE

-530 KQNVNVH
+530 KQHVNVH
-537 AVEHENL
+537 AVEHDNL
-544 KAKKD
+544 KAKKEV
-549 IIATLKSTIEEAAE
+549 IANLKAIIEEAAE
-563 DAAQTVRNL
+563 DAAQRVRDL

-584 REKDKIYAQY
+584 KEKDKIYTQY
-594 RELIDKAFETFN
+594 RELIDKAFDTLN
-606 MRGTRPRGEG
+606 MRGSRPRMD
-616 GSSRGPRQGGG
+616 GGG
-627 DRNLSERDRLVRT
+627 AARGGRQSAGSDRGLSERDRLVRT

-660 NTKSGNSLVQQMQSR
+660 NTKSGNSLVQEMERR
-675 IEDLKAEIADL
+675 INRLKEEIAEL
-686 ERRIKELDN
+686 EQKIKELDN

>member
-1 MIEPREQ
+1 MIEPREE
-8 SESMNNLEKDQNLNT
+8 SESMNNLEKDQIQST

-34 EEVKVEEPAT
+34 EEVNVEETASEPAEVPAPAEEPKVEEPA
-44 EIPAPAEETPAEEP
+44 PVEE
-58 KAEEAPAE
+58 
-66 EPVAEEPVA
+66 
-75 EDAPAEE
+75 APAEE
-82 PKAEEEPAEEPVA
+82 PKAEEPKAEEPAPIEEEAPAEEAVPT
-95 EEAPVEEP
+95 EEP
-103 KAEETPTEEAPVEEA
+103 KAEEPAPAEEAKAEEPA
-118 PVAEEAPAEP
+118 PAEAPAEEKKG
-128 APRLDLAGKSKSEL
+128 LDLAGKSKGEL
-142 VDMLRE
+142 VNLMRE

-171 RREEVA
+171 RRDEVA
-177 KEKEEFLAN
+177 KEKEAFLAN
-186 GNNEN
+186 GNNES
-191 DFTPKEDIDE
+191 DFTPKDDADE

-258 QLQQEFKDAGDV
+258 QLQQEFKDAGEV
-270 PATAETEVWKEF
+270 PPTAETEIWKEF

-323 ETDIVTAF
+323 ETDVVIAF

-369 YQSFFEDRKSKEKEN
+369 YQTFFEDRKSKEKEN
-384 ADAKTALCEKIEEI
+384 ADAKTELCEKIEAI
-398 TTDDL
+398 TTDNL

-464 SNLAKK
+464 GNLAKK

-477 EALMDSTE
+477 EALMDSTD

-549 IIATLKSTIEEAAE
+549 IIATLKATIEEAAE
-563 DAAQTVRNL
+563 DAAQTVRDL
-572 MDRWQEIGHVPF
+572 MERWQEIGHVPF
-584 REKDKIYAQY
+584 KEKDKIYAQY
-594 RELIDKAFETFN
+594 RELVDKAFETFN

-616 GSSRGPRQGGG
+616 GSRGTRQGGG

-640 YEQRMSELK
+640 YEQRLSELK

-660 NTKSGNSLVQQMQSR
+660 NTKSGNSLVQQMEQR
-675 IEDLKAEIADL
+675 IESLKEEIAQL
-686 ERRIKELDN
+686 EQKIKELDN

>member
-1 MIEPREQ
+1 MEPREQ
-8 SESMNNLEKDQNLNT
+8 SESIENLEKDQVLST
-23 EPQNEAQEVVN
+23 EPQNEAQEVLS
-34 EEVKVEEPAT
+34 EEVKVEEPVT
-44 EIPAPAEETPAEEP
+44 
-58 KAEEAPAE
+58 
-66 EPVAEEPVA
+66 V
-75 EDAPAEE
+75 
-82 PKAEEEPAEEPVA
+82 EEPAEEHKA
-95 EEAPVEEP
+95 EESEPVEEP
-103 KAEETPTEEAPVEEA
+103 KAEEPAAEPEAVEPAPVEETA
-118 PVAEEAPAEP
+118 VEEPAAEEPAPAEEKTVEEPKAEEP
-128 APRLDLAGKSKSEL
+128 APKLDLAGKSKSEL
-142 VDMLRE
+142 VDMMRE
-148 LATRPIEEV
+148 AATRPIEDV
-157 KDEVQAIKAAFFAL
+157 KEEVQAIKAAFFAL
-171 RREEVA
+171 RHEEVA
-177 KEKEEFLAN
+177 KEKEEYLAN
-186 GNNEN
+186 GNEESA
-191 DFTPKEDIDE
+191 FTPKEDPDE

-230 EKKRQIIAL
+230 AKKRQIIEL

-258 QLQQEFKDAGDV
+258 QLQQDFKDAGDV
-270 PATAETEVWKEF
+270 QF

-294 VNRELRDYDFKK
+294 MNKELRDYDFKK

-323 ETDIVTAF
+323 EPDIVTAF

-339 KWREIGP
+339 SWREIGP

-369 YQSFFEDRKSKEKEN
+369 YQTFFEDRKSKEKEN
-384 ADAKTALCEKIEEI
+384 ADAKTALCEKIEAI
-398 TTDDL
+398 STDDL

-442 KSCDEFFA
+442 KSCDDFFS
-450 KKAEFYKSMKEELS
+450 KKAEFYKTMKEEMT

-492 FVELQKE
+492 FVEMQKE
-499 WKTIGPVVKKH
+499 WKTIGPVVKKQ
-510 SDAVW
+510 SDLVW

-537 AVEHENL
+537 AVEHDNL

-549 IIATLKSTIEEAAE
+549 IIATLKATIEEASD
-563 DAAQTVRNL
+563 DAAQTVRDL

-584 REKDKIYAQY
+584 KEKDKVYAQY

-606 MRGTRPRGEG
+606 MRGTRPRGDG
-616 GSSRGPRQGGG
+616 GSPRSGRQSGSDRG
-627 DRNLSERDRLVRT
+627 LSERDRLVRT

-660 NTKSGNSLVQQMQSR
+660 NTKSGNSLVQEM
-675 IEDLKAEIADL
+675 
-686 ERRIKELDN
+686 ERRIVSLKEEIAELEQKIKDMDN
-695 E
+695 A

>member
-1 MIEPREQ
+1 MLSDIRIKQVIMMEPREQ
-8 SESMNNLEKDQNLNT
+8 SESMNNLEKDQNLST
-23 EPQNEAQEVVN
+23 EPQTEAQEVVVS
-34 EEVKVEEPAT
+34 EEVK
-44 EIPAPAEETPAEEP
+44 AEEP
-58 KAEEAPAE
+58 
-66 EPVAEEPVA
+66 
-75 EDAPAEE
+75 APAEE
-82 PKAEEEPAEEPVA
+82 PKVEETPVEEPVA
-95 EEAPVEEP
+95 EAP
-103 KAEETPTEEAPVEEA
+103 KAEEA
-118 PVAEEAPAEP
+118 VAEATEPAEQEM
-128 APRLDLAGKSKSEL
+128 AEESPRLELTGKTKGEL
-142 VDMLRE
+142 VDMMRE
-148 LATRPIEEV
+148 VATRPIEEV

-171 RREEVA
+171 RRDELA
-177 KEKEEFLAN
+177 REKEEFLAN
-186 GNNEN
+186 GNDGN
-191 DFTPKEDIDE
+191 DFTPKEDPDE

-212 ERRTEYNA
+212 ERRTEFNA

-230 EKKRQIIAL
+230 EKKHQIIAL

-258 QLQQEFKDAGDV
+258 QLQQDFKDVGDV
-270 PATAETEVWKEF
+270 PATADTEVWKEF

-294 VNRELRDYDFKK
+294 MNKELRDYDFKK

-323 ETDIVTAF
+323 ESDVVSAF

-346 VAKELREELWARFK
+346 VAKELREELWTRFK

-369 YQSFFEDRKSKEKEN
+369 YQSFFEERKSKEKEN
-384 ADAKTALCEKIEEI
+384 ADAKNALCEKIEQI

-442 KSCDEFFA
+442 KSCDEFFS

-485 WKEATEK
+485 WKEATDK
-492 FVELQKE
+492 FVEMQKE

-522 DHFFEQKK
+522 DHFFDQKK
-530 KQNVNVH
+530 KENVNVH
-537 AVEHENL
+537 AVEHDNL
-544 KAKKD
+544 KAKKEV
-549 IIATLKSTIEEAAE
+549 IANLKAAIEEAGETAS
-563 DAAQTVRNL
+563 QTVRDL

-584 REKDKIYAQY
+584 KEKDKIYAQY
-594 RELIDKAFETFN
+594 RELVDKAFETLN
-606 MRGTRPRGEG
+606 MRGSRPRRDA
-616 GSSRGPRQGGG
+616 GSSRGPRTSGN
-627 DRNLSERDRLVRT
+627 DRGLSERDRLVRT

-660 NTKSGNSLVQQMQSR
+660 NTKSGNSLVKEMERR
-675 IEDLKAEIADL
+675 IDSLKEEIAEL
-686 ERRIKELDN
+686 EQRIKELDN
-695 E
+695 A

>member
-1 MIEPREQ
+1 MEPREQ
-8 SESMNNLEKDQNLNT
+8 SESMNNLENDQNLST

-34 EEVKVEEPAT
+34 EEVKVE
-44 EIPAPAEETPAEEP
+44 APEA
-58 KAEEAPAE
+58 EAPAAE
-66 EPVAEEPVA
+66 APEAEAPVAEAQEA
-75 EDAPAEE
+75 APE
-82 PKAEEEPAEEPVA
+82 
-95 EEAPVEEP
+95 PVEEP
-103 KAEETPTEEAPVEEA
+103 KATPK
-118 PVAEEAPAEP
+118 
-128 APRLDLAGKSKSEL
+128 LDLTGKSKSEL
-142 VDMLRE
+142 VDMMRE
-148 LATRPIEEV
+148 AATRPIEDV

-171 RREEVA
+171 RREEMSQ
-177 KEKEEFLAN
+177 EKEAFLAN
-186 GNNEN
+186 GNEEG
-191 DFTPKEDIDE
+191 DFVPKEDVDE

-230 EKKRQIIAL
+230 AKKRQIITL

-258 QLQQEFKDAGDV
+258 QLQQEFKDAGEV
-270 PATAETEVWKEF
+270 PATADTEIWKEF

-306 NLELKQQ
+306 NLEQKQQ

-369 YQSFFEDRKSKEKEN
+369 YQTFFEDRKSKEKEN
-384 ADAKTALCEKIEEI
+384 ADAKTELCEKIEQI
-398 TTDDL
+398 TTDNL

-442 KSCDEFFA
+442 KSCDDFFA
-450 KKAEFYKSMKEELS
+450 KKAEFYKTMKDELS

-477 EALMDSTE
+477 EALMESTE
-485 WKEATEK
+485 WKEATDK
-492 FVELQKE
+492 FVEMQKE

-537 AVEHENL
+537 AVEHDNL
-544 KAKKD
+544 KAKKEV
-549 IIATLKSTIEEAAE
+549 IATLKATIEEAAE

-584 REKDKIYAQY
+584 KEKDKIYAQY
-594 RELIDKAFETFN
+594 RELVDKAFETLN
-606 MRGTRPRGEG
+606 MRGSRSSGE
-616 GSSRGPRQGGG
+616 GSSRGPRQSSGS
-627 DRNLSERDRLVRT
+627 DRGLSERDRLVRT

-660 NTKSGNSLVQQMQSR
+660 NTKSGNSLVQEMERR
-675 IEDLKAEIADL
+675 INRLKEEIAEL
-686 ERRIKELDN
+686 EQKIKELDN